1 MKNRREQHAVR
12 DVWASAL
19 GFRSSPSA
27 SPKKRHEK
35 RDTRSRVSFFLETP
49 GFLNRGSRICSPM
62 PYHLAMAPKK
72 WSGQRDSNSL
82 PPPWQG
88 GALPNEL
95 CPQNGASGRNRTND
109 TGIFSPLLYRLS
121 YRGVCNSKTGGNN
134 RARTC
139 DPLLVRQ
146 VLSRLSYAPVSQLAH
161 YTRRQKNCQGIFG
174 NFFFGNVHFRGGSAA
189 PNTVNPLR
197 RQRFSASSSVCS
209 SAGVKTYSASQN
221 WQCTC
226 VFLPSAIMSCSS
238 CTPHWRSACSTRARE
253 HAQR

>member
-1 MKNRREQHAVR
+1 MQSATSGLPLSVFNLRHRRLQKETR
-12 DVWASAL
+12 
-19 GFRSSPSA
+19 
-27 SPKKRHEK
+27 KKRHALACL
-35 RDTRSRVSFFLETP
+35 FFWRRHP
-49 GFLNRGSRICSPM
+49 DLNRGSRICSPM

-109 TGIFSPLLYRLS
+109 TGIFSPLLYQLS

-174 NFFFGNVHFRGGSAA
+174 NFFGKCTFSG
-189 PNTVNPLR
+189 
-197 RQRFSASSSVCS
+197 RQRRPDCSQSVAASAFSASSSVCS
-209 SAGVKTYSASQN
+209 CAGVKTYSASQN

-226 VFLPSAIMSCSS
+226 VSLPSAIMSCSS